1 MQLHGRLEHEEVDV
15 SIGEAAAYGFLAAWV
30 GSASQADESLACYV
44 GVLVSEQAH
53 ERVAHLC

>member
-1 MQLHGRLEHEEVDV
+1 MQLHGRFEHEEVGV
-15 SIGEAAAYGFLAAWV
+15 RIGEAAAHGFLAAWV
-30 GSASQADESLACYV
+30 ASACQADESLACYV